1 MRSRQARVVCIVF
14 ALCFAAAAQ
23 ERFVPIQGG
32 EVPDRPGVRVESFE
46 MADTPLTNAQYA
58 EFLRATGHR
67 APEHFAGGV
76 PPPGFE
82 NHPVIFVNRYDVYAY
97 LQWRSKK
104 ENRIYRLPLSAE
116 HEYAAK
122 AGRAGLKYVWGDAD
136 PQGKTNYADSGDR
149 DFSAWQKHLKPVKSY
164 APNPWG
170 LYDMSGNVWQMV
182 SNEYELA
189 GRQWIFR
196 LTHPMEKDSGVAG
209 GSWARSAAYLPV
221 NTRGGTSQGIRHP
234 DLGFRLVREPAG
246 STHFHRQPRRLVALP
261 AEGGVFLSWQMLPGD
276 AAGYHVYRSP
286 RLDAAGVRVTSKP
299 VTEATSYVDRT
310 APEGVRLHYRIRA
323 VAADGKESAPSEWAS
338 VTAGGPATNVAA
350 VFDPSP
356 TQGDCTPMFGDLDG
370 DGKLDVLFRCN
381 NGIRENTRD
390 PGLPVELE
398 AFTSYGKQLWRRPLI
413 DYEHS
418 YGNANNS
425 PVLIY
430 DFDGDGKAEVAARML
445 VNGSVDLVI
454 LDGMTGKLRRR
465 TPWPE
470 MATDHSGTSTR
481 VHMSVAYLDGKRP
494 SLITQTGLY
503 ENERFH
509 AWDPATLGQIW
520 EFNSDGATSGSGSH
534 HIDIADVDGDGRDEV
549 FNGTTLLNPDG
560 TMRWSL
566 YRAHPDIVAIKHILP
581 GVKTRQVFYVV
592 ETSTHA
598 GAYLADAATGRL
610 IWKVNRED
618 DPRWTH
624 AHIGWA
630 ADISAAH
637 PGMEMLTNR
646 DGHLAKE
653 TVLFGADGKI
663 LMEGF
668 PARYRPVNW
677 TGSDARDLVSPDA
690 RELARFDGAK
700 LIPSTVAAP
709 SGEPCSVI
717 MVADLVG
724 DYRDE
729 IVCSRAAEGGRRQIV
744 ILTNATPS
752 RKEITRTASREYRLW
767 LARNL
772 GAGYGSYFE
781 WQPE

>member
-1 MRSRQARVVCIVF
+1 MTQVPARFLLF
-14 ALCFAAAAQ
+14 AMLLCAAASAQ
-23 ERFVPIQGG
+23 ERFVPIEGG
-32 EVPDRPGVRVESFE
+32 HLPGRPGVRVESFE

-58 EFLRATGHR
+58 EFLRATGYR
-67 APEHFAGGV
+67 PPEHFVQGA
-76 PPPGFE
+76 PPRGFE

-104 ENRIYRLPLSAE
+104 ESRIYRLPLSAE

-122 AGRAGLKYVWGDAD
+122 AGRDGLKYVWGDAD
-136 PQGKTNYADSGDR
+136 PAGKANFADSDR
-149 DFSAWQKHLKPVKSY
+149 DYTAWQKFLKPVKSY
-164 APNPWG
+164 EPNPWG

-182 SNEYELA
+182 GNEYELA

-196 LTHPMEKDSGVAG
+196 LTHPMEKDGGVAG

-221 NTRGGTSQGIRHP
+221 HTRGGVSQGIRHP
-234 DLGFRLVREPAG
+234 DLGFRLVREPAN

-261 AEGGVFLSWQMLPGD
+261 ADGGVFLSWQMLPGD

-286 RLDAAGVRVTSKP
+286 RLDAAGVRITSAP
-299 VTEATSYVDRT
+299 VTASTSYLDT
-310 APEGVRLHYRIRA
+310 SAPAGARQHYRIRP
-323 VAADGKESAPSEWAS
+323 VASDGRESAPSEWAS
-338 VTAGGPATNVAA
+338 VTPGAAPTNVAA

-356 TQGDCTPMFGDLDG
+356 AQGDCTPMFGDLDG

-398 AFTSYGKQLWRRPLI
+398 AFTSYGKQLWRKPLI
-413 DYEHS
+413 DYDNC

-430 DFDGDGKAEVAARML
+430 DFNGDGKAEVAARML
-445 VNGSVDLVI
+445 VNGSVDLAI
-454 LDGMTGKLRRR
+454 LDGMTGKLLRR

-481 VHMSVAYLDGKRP
+481 VHMAVAYLDGKRP
-494 SLITQTGLY
+494 SLVTQTGLY

-509 AWDPATLGQIW
+509 AWDPANLKQIW
-520 EFNSDGATSGSGSH
+520 EFNSYGATSGSGSH
-534 HIDIADVDGDGRDEV
+534 HVDIADVDGDGRDEV

-560 TMRWSL
+560 TIKWSIH
-566 YRAHPDIVAIKHILP
+566 RAHPDIVAIKHILP
-581 GVKTRQVFYVV
+581 GTKGRQVFYVV

-598 GAYLADAATGRL
+598 GAYLVDAATGKL

-653 TVLFGADGKI
+653 TVLFGSDGKI

-690 RELARFDGAK
+690 RELARFDGSK
-700 LIPSTVAAP
+700 LTPASTPAPSAAP
-709 SGEPCSVI
+709 CNVI
-717 MVADLVG
+717 MVGDLLG

-729 IVCSRAAEGGRRQIV
+729 IVCSRPGEGGRRQIV

-752 RKEITRTASREYRLW
+752 HKEITRTASREYRLW

>member
-1 MRSRQARVVCIVF
+1 MRLLSISF
-14 ALCFAAAAQ
+14 LLCFALAAQ
-23 ERFVPIQGG
+23 EKFVPVRGG
-32 EVPDRPGVRVESFE
+32 DLPGRAGVRVDDFE
-46 MADTPLTNAQYA
+46 MADAPVTNAQYA
-58 EFLRATGHR
+58 EFIRATGHA
-67 APEHFAGGV
+67 APEHFVGGV
-76 PPPGFE
+76 PPAGFE
-82 NHPVIFVNRYDVYAY
+82 NHPVIYVNRYDIFDY
-97 LQWRSKK
+97 LQWRSGK
-104 ENRIYRLPLSAE
+104 ERRIYRLPMAAE

-122 AGRAGLKYVWGDAD
+122 AGRSGLKYVWGQSD
-136 PQGKTNYADSGDR
+136 PKNQTNYDETGDR
-149 DFSAWQKHLKPVKSY
+149 SFGDWKKHLKPVKSY
-164 APNPWG
+164 QPNPWG

-182 SNEYELA
+182 GNEYELA

-196 LTHPMEKDSGVAG
+196 LTHPVQKDGGVAG

-221 NTRGGTSQGIRHP
+221 DSRSGTSAGIRHP
-234 DLGFRLVREPAG
+234 DLGFRLVREPLG
-246 STHFHRQPRRLVALP
+246 STHFKRQPRRLVALP
-261 AEGGVFLSWQMLPGD
+261 SQGGVFLSWQMLTGD
-276 AAGYHVYRSP
+276 GSGYHVYRSP
-286 RLDAAGVRVTSKP
+286 RLDAAGVRITDKP
-299 VTEATSYVDRT
+299 VIDATSFVDTSAAAGQR
-310 APEGVRLHYRIRA
+310 VHYRIRN
-323 VAADGKESAPSEWAS
+323 VAMDGRETAPSEWAS
-338 VTAGGPATNVAA
+338 VTAGTEASNVAA
-350 VFDPSP
+350 VFEPSP
-356 TQGDCTPMFGDLDG
+356 AEGDCSPMFGDLDG

-398 AFTSYGKQLWRRPLI
+398 AFTSYGKQLWRKPLI
-413 DYEHS
+413 DYDNS

-445 VNGSVDLVI
+445 VNGNIDLAI
-454 LDGMTGKLRRR
+454 LDGMTGKLLRR
-465 TPWPE
+465 TPWPK
-470 MATDHSGTSTR
+470 MTTDHSGTSTR

-509 AWDPATLGQIW
+509 AWDPKTLKQLW
-520 EFNSDGATSGSGSH
+520 VFNSFGATNGSGSH
-534 HIDIADVDGDGRDEV
+534 HIDIADVDGDGKDEV
-549 FNGTTLLNPDG
+549 FDGTTVLNPDG
-560 TMRWSL
+560 TMKWSI
-566 YRAHPDIVAIKHILP
+566 YRAHPDIVAIKHVLP
-581 GVKTRQVFYVV
+581 GAKGRQVFYVV

-598 GAYLADAATGRL
+598 GAYLVDAATGKV

-646 DGHLAKE
+646 DGHMTKE
-653 TVLFGADGKI
+653 TVIFGSDGKI

-677 TGSDARDLVSPDA
+677 TGGPARDLVTPDA
-690 RELARFDGAK
+690 RELMQFDGTR
-700 LIPSTVAAP
+700 LTPSASAAP
-709 SGEPCSVI
+709 STQACSVI
-717 MVADLVG
+717 MVADLLG

-729 IVCSRAAEGGRRQIV
+729 IVCSRAGESGKRQIV
-744 ILTNATPS
+744 ILTSPTPS

-767 LARNL
+767 LARNI